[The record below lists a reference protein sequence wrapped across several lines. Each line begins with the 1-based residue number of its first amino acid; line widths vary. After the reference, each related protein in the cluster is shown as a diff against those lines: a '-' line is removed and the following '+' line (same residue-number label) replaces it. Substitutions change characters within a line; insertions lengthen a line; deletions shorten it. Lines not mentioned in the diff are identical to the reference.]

1 MKFLIV
7 RNNLNNTSQLLRVI
21 FLVILFFF
29 INGLHSQS
37 YSQEGNTS
45 KLNEKSGSLEKSFKK
60 GESVISIAIKYE
72 DLAKELFN
80 NKEYIKAEEYQNKAI
95 NIYRKQKKEKEK
107 LANALRTLAKIQEA
121 QNKTTDAIEN
131 YNQASEN
138 SNEKE
143 QSIINISD
151 ANRLKSN
158 KNPEE
163 KSKLIDT
170 KIKNLKSNSN
180 SSESKE
186 DIVDAYKQMAAVNIE
201 LNKTDK
207 AIESFNNALSNV
219 NDNPSEANS
228 IKSDIA
234 DLLAKNN
241 ELDQAIS
248 LKNAVV
254 KNADSIRNIGQ
265 QITKRQ
271 ELAELY
277 ILKNENNKALQL
289 IQEAYNLA
297 LSKGKTIEAKN
308 TLIQLIGFYKS
319 KNDGKK
325 TLELYENF
333 LFKLEALIKSDSSLI
348 DRKLFELTDTK
359 IKQLEKE
366 KALKDELISKKNTFN
381 YFLISSVIV
390 LIILV
395 IIIIKYSIA
404 VRTKNKK
411 ISLQSLR
418 REMNP
423 HFIFNSLNSVNQ
435 FIAQN
440 KEIEA
445 NKYLSSYSSLMRNM
459 LENSSKDFIPIQKE
473 IEQLNKYLELEHL
486 RFNDKFDYKI
496 FIDSNIENE
505 NILIPNMLIQPHIEN
520 AIWHGLR
527 YKEEKGNLK
536 VNMNLKSNFIEV
548 TIEDNG
554 IGVKRSQEIK
564 TKNQRVHQSIGLTNI
579 KERIKL
585 LNDLYNLNISFTIN
599 NLTSESGTIVNI
611 NIPYL
616 TNI

>member
-1 MKFLIV
+1 MKFKLVGINQFNV
-7 RNNLNNTSQLLRVI
+7 SAILRVI
-21 FLVILFFF
+21 SLVALILC
-29 INGLHSQS
+29 NNRLYSQS
-37 YSQEGNTS
+37 SSQEGNTS
-45 KLNEKSGSLEKSFKK
+45 KLKEKSGSLEKSLKK
-60 GESVISIAIKYE
+60 GENAISIAIKYE

-80 NKEYIKAEEYQNKAI
+80 NKDYVKAEEYQNKAI
-95 NIYRKQKKEKEK
+95 NIYRKQKKEKDK

-121 QNKTTDAIEN
+121 QNKTTEAIEN
-131 YNQASEN
+131 YNQASKN
-138 SNEKE
+138 SNQKE
-143 QSIINISD
+143 QSTINLSD

-158 KNPEE
+158 NNPDE
-163 KSKLIDT
+163 KSKSIDT
-170 KIKNLKSNSN
+170 KIRNLKSNSN
-180 SSESKE
+180 ASESKE

-207 AIESFNNALSNV
+207 ALESYNNALSNV
-219 NDNPSEANS
+219 NNNPSEANN

-241 ELDQAIS
+241 ELEQAIS
-248 LKNAVV
+248 IKNAVV
-254 KNADSIRNIGQ
+254 KNADSINNISQ
-265 QITKRQ
+265 RITKRQ

-277 ILKNENNKALQL
+277 ILKNESNKALQL

-308 TLIQLIGFYKS
+308 TLIQLINFYKS
-319 KNDGKK
+319 KNDDKK

-348 DRKLFELTDTK
+348 DRKLFELTDSK

-381 YFLISSVIV
+381 YFLISSVVV
-390 LIILV
+390 LIILA
-395 IIIIKYSIA
+395 IIIIRYSVAI
-404 VRTKNKK
+404 RTKNKK

-459 LENSSKDFIPIQKE
+459 MENSSKDFIPIQKE

-496 FIDSNIENE
+496 TIDLNIENE

-527 YKEEKGNLK
+527 YKEEKGILI
-536 VNMNLKSNFIEV
+536 VNMNLKSSFIEV
-548 TIEDNG
+548 IIEDNG

-564 TKNQRVHQSIGLTNI
+564 TQNQKVHQSIGLTNI
-579 KERIKL
+579 KKRIKL

-599 NLTSESGTIVNI
+599 NLTSESGTII
-611 NIPYL
+611 KIHIPYL